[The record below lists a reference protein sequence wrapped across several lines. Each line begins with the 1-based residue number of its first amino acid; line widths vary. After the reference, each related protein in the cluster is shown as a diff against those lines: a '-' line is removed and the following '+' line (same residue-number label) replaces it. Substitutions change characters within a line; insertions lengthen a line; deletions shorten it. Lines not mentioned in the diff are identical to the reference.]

1 MALPSKLKAFN
12 LFIDGLNFAG
22 QVTEVTLPK
31 LSRKMEEYQGGGMSG
46 TVDIDLGLEKLEMS
60 ATYGGFMR
68 EIFAQFGASTH
79 DAVLLRFADGYQRED
94 SEAVDAVDAVEV
106 IVRGR
111 HKEIDMGSAKPAED
125 TEFKV
130 SSSISYYKLIINGR
144 TLIEIDTV
152 NMIEIIDGVD
162 LLTQFRAAIGL

>member
-1 MALPSKLKAFN
+1 MALPGKLKALN
-12 LFIDGLNFAG
+12 LFMDGINFAG

-31 LSRKMEEYQGGGMSG
+31 LSRKMEEYRGGGMSG

-68 EIFAQFGASTH
+68 EILASFGAATH
-79 DAVLLRFADGYQRED
+79 DAVLLRFAGGYQRED
-94 SEAVDAVDAVEV
+94 SEEVDAVEV

-111 HKEIDMGSAKPAED
+111 HKEIDMGSAKPSDD

-130 SSSISYYKLIINGR
+130 ASSLSYYKLTLNGK
-144 TLIEIDTV
+144 TLVEIDTV
-152 NMIEIIDGVD
+152 NMIEIIDGTD
-162 LLTQFRAAIGL
+162 RLAKMRSAIGL